1 MTKAFFNNTN
11 SALKNSLTIVVYL
24 IVACVLFVLAGFVL
38 TVINDKL
45 LAVIACAWTPIFLF
59 VLPSMTL
66 LLTAGVI
73 FLKQPVH
80 NLLCLIAIF
89 FNTVLLYLYSGAE
102 FVAFLFLIVYVG
114 AVAILFLFVIML
126 LHLKEVNNKTIKYSP
141 RTINIVLI
149 ATLVSVGI
157 SDYAWTGLKKLVLT
171 NEIVQA
177 KAAKGSVE
185 AVTWFVNY
193 GFSDINIF
201 SVSLYTTHS
210 MLFFVSSLLL
220 LTAMLGAIVLASA
233 TTEQN

>member
-1 MTKAFFNNTN
+1 MTEVTFNKNTTIQN
-11 SALKNSLTIVVYL
+11 YALSFVYL
-24 IVACVLFVLAGFVL
+24 AIAGVIFVLAGFAL
-38 TVINDKL
+38 TAINHAL
-45 LAVIACAWTPIFLF
+45 LAVVACAWTPIFLF
-59 VLPSMTL
+59 ILPSMTL

-126 LHLKEVNNKTIKYSP
+126 LHLKEVKNKATK
-141 RTINIVLI
+141 RTPGTVKVAITSVVLI
-149 ATLVSVGI
+149 AAGL
-157 SDYAWTGLKKLVLT
+157 SDYAWTGLKKLILV

-193 GFSDINIF
+193 GFADINIF

-210 MLFFVSSLLL
+210 MLFFLSSLLL
-220 LTAMLGAIVLASA
+220 LTAMLGAIVLAS
-233 TTEQN
+233 TTTDRK